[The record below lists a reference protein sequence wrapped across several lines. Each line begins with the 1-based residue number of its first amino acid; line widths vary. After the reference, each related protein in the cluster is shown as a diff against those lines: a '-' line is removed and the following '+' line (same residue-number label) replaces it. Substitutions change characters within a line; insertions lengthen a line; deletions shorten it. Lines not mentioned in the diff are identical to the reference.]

1 MDTEDEYATNWTK
14 REKEIDTLSDW
25 VSDVV
30 QELPTLPG
38 HVSLHSGF
46 SGVSVSYL

>member
-46 SGVSVSYL
+46 SGVSVAR